1 MGLLKKLKKGLK
13 RIFKGV
19 KKVFKKVVKAFG
31 KIAGSKFG
39 KILMLAAAVFTGGV
53 ALGAWSAWGGFS
65 TAAGGFA
72 GKFIA
77 GVNKVMSFMTGG
89 AAGAGKGATMAG
101 QTLTQ
106 GGASA
111 AGEAL
116 TPSAAAVGEGVA
128 AGELVGAAVPEGVG
142 LLAEEG
148 IAAALPGVATT
159 GGEVLGTTAA
169 KSLAGTAL
177 TPARESLMTRATS
190 WAKSTGG
197 QNIIGSMLEGYERGK
212 ELDDVLDFRREE
224 SRRVEDLWANF
235 DSSNIDFRA
244 AERNLPEG
252 LIGRN
257 RRVNQPGTPTYQPK
271 DPVTVA
277 GYATP

>member
-1 MGLLKKLKKGLK
+1 MGLLKKLKKGIK

-19 KKVFKKVVKAFG
+19 KKVFKKAVKAFG
-31 KIAGSKFG
+31 KIAGSDFG
-39 KILMLAAAVFTGGV
+39 KILMLAAAVFSGGV

-89 AAGAGKGATMAG
+89 AAGAGKEA
-101 QTLTQ
+101 
-106 GGASA
+106 ASA
-111 AGEAL
+111 MTAGIKSRAADASKEALVEGAGEV
-116 TPSAAAVGEGVA
+116 AVT
-128 AGELVGAAVPEGVG
+128 EGVG
-142 LLAEEG
+142 QSVGQEALSQGSTIPGAEG
-148 IAAALPGVATT
+148 GNIAANVAGPITS
-159 GGEVLGTTAA
+159 TTAPN
-169 KSLAGTAL
+169 AG
-177 TPARESLMTRATS
+177 RERLMERAMN

-197 QNIIGSMLEGYERGK
+197 QNVIGSMLEGYERGK

-235 DSSNIDFRA
+235 DSSDIDFRA
-244 AERNLPEG
+244 SERNLPEG